1 MEYSLTIAIAEL
13 VDATIKAFI
22 AIVSVASIATFFVVL
37 FLLFK
42 DNA

>member
-1 MEYSLTIAIAEL
+1 MDYSLTIAIAEL
-13 VDATIKAFI
+13 LDATIKAFI
-22 AIVSVASIATFFVVL
+22 AIVSVASIATFFVAL